1 MSFCAKAN
9 SSVGIRKKSKRK
21 SQNEFI
27 QLSVERVVPWQA
39 FGECEYVHPLKILCI
54 LSLYQYYKTQEYL
67 QIVKTLE
74 YFYDSLH
81 YIMHSQ
87 AGHRGYCNTIE
98 IEYLFA
104 CFPLV
109 G

>member
-1 MSFCAKAN
+1 M
-9 SSVGIRKKSKRK
+9 
-21 SQNEFI
+21 
-27 QLSVERVVPWQA
+27 ERVVPWQA